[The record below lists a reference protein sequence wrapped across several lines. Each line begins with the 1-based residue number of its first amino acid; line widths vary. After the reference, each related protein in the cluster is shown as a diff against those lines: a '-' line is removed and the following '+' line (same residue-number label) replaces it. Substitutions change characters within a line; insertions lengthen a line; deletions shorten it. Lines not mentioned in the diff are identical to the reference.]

1 MYIIHIHFHDT
12 MLIQIVDDSTNMR
25 ETIKSVLTGL
35 RAQFIE
41 ADNGRD
47 AVQQFASQSPDLVI
61 MDVCMD
67 LMDGIEATQ
76 AIRSAS
82 PDAKVIIVSQYVDDD
97 LRAAAQKAGAAEY
110 VLKDDLSALVRII
123 EHGSSS

>member
-1 MYIIHIHFHDT
+1 